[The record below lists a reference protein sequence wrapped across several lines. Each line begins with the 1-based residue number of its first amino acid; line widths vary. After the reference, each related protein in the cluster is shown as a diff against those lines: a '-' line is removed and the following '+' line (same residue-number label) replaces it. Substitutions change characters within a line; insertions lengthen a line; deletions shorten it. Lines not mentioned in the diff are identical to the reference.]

1 MIDRTG
7 HECTVQFA
15 RQHAGHRLGRGA
27 GAQREVHRRVCRDV
41 GRDDARQPHRHRG
54 LQRADRQRPLRRAI
68 VHRRASGAGQQVLDL
83 GGIGQQAA
91 PAAVSVTP
99 RGWRSNSGVP
109 SSCSSS
115 RTRAVT
121 FDCTVFNACA
131 ARPMPPR
138 RATVSN
144 TFRSAAS
151 IAQNPA
157 PGCARYASSSG
168 VLTRPSAA
176 LRCGKRPNRRITSRW
191 RSRVADRFLA
201 QRVAQRLEQADRL
214 VLVGEVLRMLE
225 RQIDEHAL
233 DRSKRL
239 VEAAGDQRRARFPR
253 LGIGGERLGRAAMQ
267 VAGELVQQDDQRQRA
282 ARRLGPVIER
292 AGPGVANG
300 GGETRARGVEFGVLL
315 EPHLAVRGR
324 IAVEPEVQHFIGV
337 IMPTP
342 APAAARNGSPRVR
355 PGRGSGAGRTCRRRR

>member
-1 MIDRTG
+1 M
-7 HECTVQFA
+7 
-15 RQHAGHRLGRGA
+15 
-27 GAQREVHRRVCRDV
+27 
-41 GRDDARQPHRHRG
+41 
-54 LQRADRQRPLRRAI
+54 
-68 VHRRASGAGQQVLDL
+68 
-83 GGIGQQAA
+83 
-91 PAAVSVTP
+91 SVTP

-168 VLTRPSAA
+168 VLTRPNAA
-176 LRCGKRPNRRITSRW
+176 LRCGKRPKRRITSRW
-191 RSRVADRFLA
+191 LSRVADRILAKCLA
-201 QRVAQRLEQADRL
+201 QRREQADGL

-225 RQIDEHAL
+225 RQIDEHPL
-233 DRSKRL
+233 HRSKRL
-239 VEAAGDQRRARFPR
+239 VEAPGDSGTRDLPR
-253 LGIGGERLGRAAMQ
+253 LGIGGERFRRAAMQ

-282 ARRLGPVIER
+282 ARRIGPVIER
-292 AGPGVANG
+292 ARPGVAQRV
-300 GGETRARGVEFGVLL
+300 GEA
-315 EPHLAVRGR
+315 
-324 IAVEPEVQHFIGV
+324 
-337 IMPTP
+337 
-342 APAAARNGSPRVR
+342 
-355 PGRGSGAGRTCRRRR
+355 